1 MNLIEKSIVT
11 IDQPLYKENK
21 MKISEVLL
29 TASAMTLLSSIITV
43 PLMAALYYTDVS
55 LTKAIGQASV
65 WFVMIPI
72 VTILIT
78 ELIKSLVRD

>member
-1 MNLIEKSIVT
+1 
-11 IDQPLYKENK
+11 

-29 TASAMTLLSSIITV
+29 TASAMTLLTSVFTV

-72 VTILIT
+72 VTILLT

>member
-1 MNLIEKSIVT
+1 
-11 IDQPLYKENK
+11 
-21 MKISEVLL
+21 MKISNVLNV
-29 TASAMTLLSSIITV
+29 ASAMTLLSSIVTV

-65 WFVMIPI
+65 WFIILPI

>member
-1 MNLIEKSIVT
+1 
-11 IDQPLYKENK
+11 
-21 MKISEVLL
+21 MKISNVLI
-29 TASAMTLLSSIITV
+29 TASAMTLLSSFITV

-65 WFVMIPI
+65 WF
-72 VTILIT
+72 ILIPAIIIFAT

>member
-1 MNLIEKSIVT
+1 M
-11 IDQPLYKENK
+11 YKDIQ

-29 TASAMTLLSSIITV
+29 TASAMTLLTSVFTV

>member
-1 MNLIEKSIVT
+1 
-11 IDQPLYKENK
+11 

-29 TASAMTLLSSIITV
+29 TASAMTLLISVFTV

>member
-1 MNLIEKSIVT
+1 
-11 IDQPLYKENK
+11 

-29 TASAMTLLSSIITV
+29 TASAMTLLTSVFTV

-55 LTKAIGQASV
+55 LTKAIGQASI

-72 VTILIT
+72 VTILLT

>member
-1 MNLIEKSIVT
+1 
-11 IDQPLYKENK
+11 

-29 TASAMTLLSSIITV
+29 TASAMTLLSSIVTV

-55 LTKAIGQASV
+55 LTKAIGQASI
-65 WFVMIPI
+65 WFVVIP
-72 VTILIT
+72 VMTILIT

>member
-1 MNLIEKSIVT
+1 
-11 IDQPLYKENK
+11 
-21 MKISEVLL
+21 MKISNVLI
-29 TASAMTLLSSIITV
+29 TASAMTLLSSVVTV
-43 PLMAALYYTDVS
+43 PLMTALYYTDVS

-65 WFVMIPI
+65 WFIILPI

>member
-1 MNLIEKSIVT
+1 MKLSNVLIS
-11 IDQPLYKENK
+11 
-21 MKISEVLL
+21 
-29 TASAMTLLSSIITV
+29 ASAMTLMTSFITV

-65 WFVMIPI
+65 WF
-72 VTILIT
+72 ILIPAITIFAT

>member
-1 MNLIEKSIVT
+1 
-11 IDQPLYKENK
+11 
-21 MKISEVLL
+21 MKISNVLI
-29 TASAMTLLSSIITV
+29 TASAMTLLSSVVAV

-65 WFVMIPI
+65 WF
-72 VTILIT
+72 ILIPAITIFTT

>member
-1 MNLIEKSIVT
+1 
-11 IDQPLYKENK
+11 
-21 MKISEVLL
+21 MKISNVLI
-29 TASAMTLLSSIITV
+29 TASAMTLLSSLITV

-55 LTKAIGQASV
+55 LTKAIGQASI

-72 VTILIT
+72 VTILLT

>member
-1 MNLIEKSIVT
+1 
-11 IDQPLYKENK
+11 

-29 TASAMTLLSSIITV
+29 TASAMTLLSSIVTV

-55 LTKAIGQASV
+55 LTKAIGQASI
-65 WFVMIPI
+65 WFVVIPAM
-72 VTILIT
+72 TILVT

>member
-1 MNLIEKSIVT
+1 
-11 IDQPLYKENK
+11 

-29 TASAMTLLSSIITV
+29 TASAMTLLTSVFTV

>member
-1 MNLIEKSIVT
+1 
-11 IDQPLYKENK
+11 

-29 TASAMTLLSSIITV
+29 TASAMTLLTSVFTV

-55 LTKAIGQASV
+55 LTKAIGQASI

>member
-1 MNLIEKSIVT
+1 
-11 IDQPLYKENK
+11 

-29 TASAMTLLSSIITV
+29 TASAMTLLSSVFTV

-55 LTKAIGQASV
+55 LTKAIGQASI

-72 VTILIT
+72 VTILLT

>member
-1 MNLIEKSIVT
+1 
-11 IDQPLYKENK
+11 

-43 PLMAALYYTDVS
+43 PLMASLYYTDVS
-55 LTKAIGQASV
+55 LTKAIGQASI
-65 WFVMIPI
+65 WFVVIP
-72 VTILIT
+72 VMTILIT

>member
-1 MNLIEKSIVT
+1 
-11 IDQPLYKENK
+11 

-55 LTKAIGQASV
+55 LTKAIGQASI
-65 WFVMIPI
+65 WFVVIP
-72 VTILIT
+72 VMTIFIT
-78 ELIKSLVRD
+78 ELIKNLVRD

>member
-1 MNLIEKSIVT
+1 
-11 IDQPLYKENK
+11 

-29 TASAMTLLSSIITV
+29 TASAMTLLSSIVTV

-55 LTKAIGQASV
+55 LTKAIGQASI
-65 WFVMIPI
+65 WFVVIPVI
-72 VTILIT
+72 TILVT

>member
-1 MNLIEKSIVT
+1 
-11 IDQPLYKENK
+11 

-29 TASAMTLLSSIITV
+29 TASAMTLLTSVFTV
-43 PLMAALYYTDVS
+43 PLMAALHYTDVS

>member
-1 MNLIEKSIVT
+1 
-11 IDQPLYKENK
+11 
-21 MKISEVLL
+21 MKISNVLI
-29 TASAMTLLSSIITV
+29 TASAMTLLSSVVTV

-55 LTKAIGQASV
+55 LTKAVGQASV
-65 WFVMIPI
+65 WFIILPI

>member
-1 MNLIEKSIVT
+1 
-11 IDQPLYKENK
+11 

-29 TASAMTLLSSIITV
+29 TASAMTLLTTVFTV
-43 PLMAALYYTDVS
+43 PLMAALYYTEVS

>member
-1 MNLIEKSIVT
+1 
-11 IDQPLYKENK
+11 
-21 MKISEVLL
+21 MKISNVLIS
-29 TASAMTLLSSIITV
+29 ASAMTLMTSFITV

-72 VTILIT
+72 ITILTT

>member
-1 MNLIEKSIVT
+1 
-11 IDQPLYKENK
+11 

-55 LTKAIGQASV
+55 LTKAIGQASI
-65 WFVMIPI
+65 WFVVIP
-72 VTILIT
+72 VMTILLT

>member
-1 MNLIEKSIVT
+1 
-11 IDQPLYKENK
+11 

-29 TASAMTLLSSIITV
+29 TASAMTLLSSIVTV

-55 LTKAIGQASV
+55 LTKAIGQASI

-72 VTILIT
+72 VTILLT

>member
-1 MNLIEKSIVT
+1 
-11 IDQPLYKENK
+11 

-29 TASAMTLLSSIITV
+29 TASAMTLLSSIVTV

-55 LTKAIGQASV
+55 LTKAIGQASI
-65 WFVMIPI
+65 WFVVIP
-72 VTILIT
+72 VMTILVT

>member
-1 MNLIEKSIVT
+1 
-11 IDQPLYKENK
+11 
-21 MKISEVLL
+21 MKISNVLNVV
-29 TASAMTLLSSIITV
+29 SAMTLLSSIVTV

-72 VTILIT
+72 VTILLT

>member
-1 MNLIEKSIVT
+1 
-11 IDQPLYKENK
+11 

-29 TASAMTLLSSIITV
+29 TASAMTLLTSFITV

-55 LTKAIGQASV
+55 LTKAIGQASI
-65 WFVMIPI
+65 WFVVIPVI
-72 VTILIT
+72 TILVT